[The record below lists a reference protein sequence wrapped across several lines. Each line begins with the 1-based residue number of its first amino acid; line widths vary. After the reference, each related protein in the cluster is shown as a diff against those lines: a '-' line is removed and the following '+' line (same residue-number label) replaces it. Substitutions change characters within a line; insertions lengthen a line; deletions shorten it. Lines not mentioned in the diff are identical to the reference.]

1 MRSPL
6 LPTATLATN
15 LSSSPNN
22 ITFLLS
28 MQSSSSD
35 TPGSSH
41 HLPSEL
47 QDKILYGERRPPN
60 SNRIVGAHSPKIKT
74 DPNFTVR
81 VINNNSDGTTF
92 VESIKQFPD
101 GSFSRPKKST
111 LAPDSWSD
119 AKIIDVTNQVATT
132 PTIHTRSSDGVT
144 FHRET
149 VDGVEWL
156 VIKDAAGNIESSYP
170 TGGNPITF

>member
-6 LPTATLATN
+6 LPTVTLATN
-15 LSSSPNN
+15 LSSSPNK
-22 ITFLLS
+22 IAFSLS

-35 TPGSSH
+35 SPGSSNQ
-41 HLPSEL
+41 LPSEL
-47 QDKILYGERRPPN
+47 QQKILYGERRPST
-60 SNRIVGAHSPKIKT
+60 SNRIVGAHSPQIKN
-74 DPNFTVR
+74 DPNFIVR

-101 GSFSRPKKST
+101 GTFSRSQKST

-119 AKIIDVTNQVATT
+119 AKIIDVTSQVANT
-132 PTIHTRSSDGVT
+132 PTIHTRSDGVT

-156 VIKDAAGNIESSYP
+156 VIKDAADNIESSYP
-170 TGGNPITF
+170 TGGKPITF